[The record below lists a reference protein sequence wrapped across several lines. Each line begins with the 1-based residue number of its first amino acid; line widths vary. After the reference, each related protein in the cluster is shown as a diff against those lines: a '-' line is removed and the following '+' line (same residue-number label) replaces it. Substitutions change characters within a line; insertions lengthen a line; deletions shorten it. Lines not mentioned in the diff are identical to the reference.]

1 MRLRTFMSDGAIE
14 NPKAALALSAAPI
27 VISVGLMSSP
37 TLPNTAPDGPIAIP
51 VGEMT
56 SPTADST
63 APVADTYRMW
73 ASYPSLEERTRQG
86 EKSNP
91 VADVAA
97 PIAAFLILIS

>member
-1 MRLRTFMSDGAIE
+1 MQNISMPEHHAIEVACFRQSVFTVAKKLQTFMSDGATE

-56 SPTADST
+56 NPTADST
-63 APVADTYRMW
+63 APVADTCRMS
-73 ASYPSLEERTRQG
+73 AS
-86 EKSNP
+86 
-91 VADVAA
+91 
-97 PIAAFLILIS
+97 